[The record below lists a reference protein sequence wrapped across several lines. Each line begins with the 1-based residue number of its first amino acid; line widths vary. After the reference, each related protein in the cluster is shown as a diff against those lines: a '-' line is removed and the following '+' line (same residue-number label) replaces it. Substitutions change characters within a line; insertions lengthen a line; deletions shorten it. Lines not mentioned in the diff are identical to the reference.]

1 MFCFP
6 NSDHAM
12 FSREFTFC
20 LFINY
25 TWYTYVG
32 ARTFER
38 NSSLEYHL
46 TRAEMEKQ
54 NTQAKKVYYN
64 LLAFVCHDY

>member
-12 FSREFTFC
+12 FSREFTFY

-25 TWYTYVG
+25 TWYTYAG
-32 ARTFER
+32 ARTFIGR
-38 NSSLEYHL
+38 HL
-46 TRAEMEKQ
+46 KET
-54 NTQAKKVYYN
+54 V
-64 LLAFVCHDY
+64 F